1 MKTTAL
7 AVILALTIFAGAA
20 QACQIWERPIAYSVY
35 DNGRLVESFEHF
47 AFYTPEYLA
56 TRFTPTHYGVGFVF
70 YEMWPGAAMGAAY
83 RSEVIN
89 GRAYNVVYAIAV
101 AYY

>member
-1 MKTTAL
+1 MKKILIAAL
-7 AVILALTIFAGAA
+7 LVIVITAGAA

-35 DNGRLVESFEHF
+35 DNGRLVESFELC

-56 TRFTPTHYGVGFVF
+56 TRFTITYYGAGFVL

-89 GRAYNVVYAIAV
+89 GRAYNIVYAIAV

>member
-20 QACQIWERPIAYSVY
+20 SACQTWERSIAYSVY
-35 DNGRLVESFEHF
+35 DQGRLVESFTLC
-47 AFYTPEYLA
+47 AFYSPEYLG
-56 TRFTPTHYGVGFVF
+56 TRFEPVYYGPGFTL
-70 YEMWPGAAMGAAY
+70 YDMWPGVMMGAAY
-83 RSEVIN
+83 RSEVVE
-89 GRAYNVVYAIAV
+89 GRTYNIVYAISV